1 MKIYK
6 IASLEMERTASVAVQ
21 EDPRIQEAAL
31 KVVENG
37 KSVRDMAELYRVNI
51 DELGNAVMD
60 LRKMK
65 RLPVDKIMEVY
76 QGIKE
81 RNGRLTLDEIAKR
94 SGVSMEDAIW
104 ILRRK
109 LPDINF
115 RTTPAEIKEII
126 KLKEQ
131 GLTNDQIAQKT
142 RIGQS
147 AILEAIRK
155 VRPELVKTV
164 GRDIER
170 NNKIFEEYLYL
181 TKNEGKTHEEA
192 REILLGKYFLDSR
205 QLLSILKSR
214 GVKAGT
220 SQLITKEEESLII
233 DKANQGISAA
243 KIAEEIG
250 RSNSAVIEVIKRL
263 DPDLYKKN
271 YVKKIVP
278 ENVKFYVVDSFRRE
292 REIEDIIPL
301 VKDKF
306 DYDLSYDAAKNIKR
320 KYFNPASVI
329 KSTPFLVDDPSK
341 PKGIDEPNTRQV
353 QKFND
358 ELEKGKLLELLRKN
372 DAPTEEKTIY
382 PTNLEQ
388 AQQFL
393 NKEESPERAAQRERI
408 QEQIREHNRQLQ
420 EEMVSRRTE
429 LEKQMAEEYKQKYGE
444 EAWNKRLELLRN
456 PRTIYTGPSMFSKA
470 SSNSWYKTAQLEERY
485 ALANEL
491 LREAGW
497 KENFIT
503 GIMAAIIT
511 VLAGSTITNAARKYN
526 VPEKQLTEAMSNPE
540 QVNEAKQNLIKLQ
553 NQKHTLVPY
562 FQDNKPNTPK
572 KEIKMN
578 NSNPTYDEIY
588 EFIKQN
594 EGYKKK
600 AYRDSR
606 KHLTVGIGFN
616 LDQPGAKQVL
626 EKLGIDYNKVRQGQE
641 LNDQQIKSIFSKD
654 TEVAIMNAKSFADN
668 YDSLPKSV
676 KLALIDMAF
685 NLGGAGLNK
694 FANLKQAIES
704 YNYQKA
710 ANEMKNSL
718 WFKQVPQRAS
728 KLIAMVQ
735 SNPSVAP
742 TTLAKN

>member
-1 MKIYK
+1 MDRI
-6 IASLEMERTASVAVQ
+6 ASVAIR
-21 EDPRIQEAAL
+21 ENPRIQEAAL

-37 KSVRDMAELYRVNI
+37 KLVRDMAELYRVNI
-51 DELGNAVMD
+51 NELGDAVID

-65 RLPVDKIMEVY
+65 GLPVDKIMEVY

-94 SGVSMEDAIW
+94 SNVSMEDAIW
-104 ILRRK
+104 VLRRK

-115 RTTPAEIKEII
+115 RTTPSEIKEII

-131 GLTNDQIAQKT
+131 GLTNDQITQKT

-147 AILEAIRK
+147 AILQTILK
-155 VRPELVKTV
+155 VKPELVKTV

-170 NNKIFEEYLYL
+170 NNKIFEEYLSL

-192 REILLGKYFLDSR
+192 RKILLGKYFLDSK

-214 GVKAGT
+214 DVKAGT
-220 SQLITKEEESLII
+220 SQLITKEEENLII

-250 RSNSAVIEVIKRL
+250 RSNSTVIEVIKRL
-263 DPDLYKKN
+263 DSDLYKKN

-292 REIEDIIPL
+292 RKIEDIISL

-341 PKGIDEPNTRQV
+341 PKGIDEPNTHQI

-358 ELEKGKLLELLRKN
+358 EVEKGKLIELLRKN
-372 DAPTEEKTIY
+372 NTPAEEKTNI
-382 PTNLEQ
+382 EQ
-388 AQQFL
+388 AQDFL
-393 NKEESPERAAQRERI
+393 RKEDDPEKAAQREII
-408 QEQIREHNRQLQ
+408 QDQIKEHNRRLQ
-420 EEMVSRRTE
+420 EELTNRRTE
-429 LEKQMAEEYKQKYGE
+429 LEQQMAEEYKQKYGE
-444 EAWNKRLELLRN
+444 EAWNKRMELLKN
-456 PRTIYTGPSMFSKA
+456 PRSIYTGPSMFSKA
-470 SSNSWYKTAQLEERY
+470 SSDSWYKTAQLEERY

-562 FQDNKPNTPK
+562 FQDNKPNTK
-572 KEIKMN
+572 REIKMN

-594 EGYKKK
+594 EGYEKK

-606 KHLTVGIGFN
+606 GHLTVGIGFN
-616 LDQPGAKQVL
+616 LDQPGAKQL
-626 EKLGIDYNKVRQGQE
+626 LSKLGIDYNKVRQGQM
-641 LNDQQIKSIFSKD
+641 LDDLQIKKIFNKD
-654 TEVAIMNAKSFADN
+654 ADVALMNAKSFANN

-676 KLALIDMAF
+676 KLVLIDMAF
-685 NLGGAGLNK
+685 NLGGTGLNK

-710 ANEMKNSL
+710 AVEMKNSL
-718 WFKQVPQRAS
+718 WYKQVPQRAS

-735 SNPSVAP
+735 SNPSVSP